1 MHGKWGRSLLAVLL
15 AGAALLGLAGC
26 HRDTPL
32 GKSFRF
38 PLSAEPRQ
46 LDPQVS
52 TDAASVTLVAALFE
66 GLARLNENGEAVP
79 AAADWTVSDDGRVYT
94 FRLKESYWS
103 TLPKAKKGETPTVWE
118 QPVKVTAADF
128 VFGMQRAV
136 MAETG
141 SALAAQLFGIQNAQ
155 AVSEGKKAAEELG
168 VKAVDED
175 TLTITLTEA
184 DAGFPVKLAGT
195 PFMPC
200 NREFFEYTAGRYGLE
215 KAYVLTN
222 GPFSLGAWNHG
233 QSLLLNKNEQY
244 HEAEDVYPATVRY
257 VIQPEAEAGEAL
269 LAGTLDAAAL
279 RPDQLEAAREQAFHL
294 EVMDDT
300 IEYVWLNNSVTALS
314 NASIRRALRDAL
326 AYDRIA
332 EQLDKTICTP
342 AQGYIAPDAIL
353 KGTEPY
359 RNADN
364 SRAVTT
370 DRDKARRELSEG
382 MAALSLTAMPALK
395 VLCADDAYSI
405 NLARYVIQ
413 SWQSHLTLYFTLDP
427 VPADQLRARLQ
438 VGNYQI
444 AIGAQTGGSLY
455 AMGGLAAFLSDA
467 PAGNLAKYSSAR
479 FDEQYKKLSVGDV
492 SRADVD
498 ALEKLLVE
506 ECPSIPL
513 DFQKRTIGIPANNSG
528 IILRPFNG
536 GAYGAAVDF
545 RHAGKLD

>member
-136 MAETG
+136 MPETG

-257 VIQPEAEAGEAL
+257 VIQPEAETGEAL

-382 MAALSLTAMPALK
+382 MAALSLTGAQGA
-395 VLCADDAYSI
+395 V
-405 NLARYVIQ
+405 R
-413 SWQSHLTLYFTLDP
+413 
-427 VPADQLRARLQ
+427 RRRLQ
-438 VGNYQI
+438 HQPRAVCHPVLAEPSDAVFHPGS
-444 AIGAQTGGSLY
+444 GARRPAARPPPGGKLSDSHRRPDGGVPVRHGR
-455 AMGGLAAFLSDA
+455 AGGLPVRRAGREPGQVQQRTVRRAVQKAVGGRREPGGRGRAGKAAGGGMPLH
-467 PAGNLAKYSSAR
+467 PAGFSETDHR
-479 FDEQYKKLSVGDV
+479 HP
-492 SRADVD
+492 R
-498 ALEKLLVE
+498 EKQRHH
-506 ECPSIPL
+506 PAPL
-513 DFQKRTIGIPANNSG
+513 
-528 IILRPFNG
+528 
-536 GAYGAAVDF
+536 
-545 RHAGKLD
+545 